1 MLLLFEHLAVA
12 FAAVTG
18 ALAARG
24 KRVDL
29 FGVIVLALVT
39 AVGGGTLRDLVLGRL
54 PVFWVRDPN
63 FIVTAVFSALAAFA
77 WLRSGRLPQG
87 ALLVADALGLAL
99 VTIIGVTRS
108 LDAGA
113 PPVAA
118 ATLGVVTGVA
128 GGIMRDVLT
137 GEIPM
142 VFRPEIY
149 LYATAAAC
157 GAALT
162 AALSVWA
169 PESALAV
176 PVGSAVVLGLRL
188 SALRWRI
195 RLPLFD
201 APDVTSLETGPSRT
215 NPQIAQIT
223 QICGTRVEP

>member
-39 AVGGGTLRDLVLGRL
+39 AVGGGTLRDMVLGRL
-54 PVFWVRDPN
+54 PVFWVSDPN

-77 WLRSGRLPQG
+77 WLRSGHLPQG
-87 ALLVADALGLAL
+87 ALLVADAFGLAL
-99 VTIIGVTRS
+99 VTITGVSRS
-108 LDAGA
+108 LDFGA

-137 GEIPM
+137 GEIPL

-157 GAALT
+157 GAVLT
-162 AALSVWA
+162 AALSGWPVAA
-169 PESALAV
+169 PLAV
-176 PVGSAVVLGLRL
+176 PLGAGVVLLLRL
-188 SALRWRI
+188 SAIRWRLH
-195 RLPLFD
+195 LPVFD
-201 APDVTSLETGPSRT
+201 PPDVATPTEACP
-215 NPQIAQIT
+215 
-223 QICGTRVEP
+223 